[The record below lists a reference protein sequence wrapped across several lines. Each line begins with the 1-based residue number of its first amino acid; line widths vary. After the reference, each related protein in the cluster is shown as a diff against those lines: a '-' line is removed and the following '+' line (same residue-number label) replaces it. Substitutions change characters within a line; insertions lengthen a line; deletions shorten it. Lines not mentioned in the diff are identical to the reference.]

1 MPFIEKYMKDI
12 LRHFTPTTTHTHT
25 HTYTQ
30 SYTITHN
37 SVIKADTTSSS
48 VEMSY

>member
-25 HTYTQ
+25 HTQ
-30 SYTITHN
+30 SYAITHN
-37 SVIKADTTSSS
+37 SVIKPDTTSSS